1 MKTIFAVQ
9 DPELGWVGF
18 QTAEE
23 AGKEAIKI
31 NCYETLAELNDAKLE
46 RVRQGALA
54 KLMSH
59 KIAQETNELDDF
71 KKAMKGL
78 AWANRGS
85 AAIKLSVVVA
95 GSVVVL
101 VLLGI
106 MAISSGWGVVNFQ
119 SVFQKIRAFIPIA
132 ARPPAPSVTTS
143 PDPQAAREFP
153 QLGQSGEPKGAP
165 PPYLKPSAS
174 APRPAPLP
182 EDFGRMEVDEPFS
195 PGESPALSPPGQSEI
210 KPESA
215 GEPKLAAEIATK
227 KEEQEKAKGPL
238 PELGGT
244 PPPSPGPAPA
254 QIPPAAR
261 QLIAQAGEGLTR
273 IANRSYP
280 ANNKLGFAALIL
292 ANPEIENEDKIF
304 PGQALYL
311 PEINFPKETI
321 RLKDHRFY
329 AVYGLYQSAESLR
342 KDTTWLEKKQVHF
355 VIRDTKGTRGM
366 LVHRVLLGGYETEE
380 ELAEALK
387 SVNLKSP

>member
-1 MKTIFAVQ
+1 
-9 DPELGWVGF
+9 
-18 QTAEE
+18 
-23 AGKEAIKI
+23 
-31 NCYETLAELNDAKLE
+31 
-46 RVRQGALA
+46 
-54 KLMSH
+54 
-59 KIAQETNELDDF
+59 
-71 KKAMKGL
+71 
-78 AWANRGS
+78 
-85 AAIKLSVVVA
+85 
-95 GSVVVL
+95 L

-106 MAISSGWGVVNFQ
+106 IAMRSGWGLVTFQ
-119 SVFQKIRAFIPIA
+119 SVFQKIRAAIPFA
-132 ARPPAPSVTTS
+132 AGPPTASVETNA
-143 PDPQAAREFP
+143 DLQAARKST
-153 QLGQSGEPKGAP
+153 QLGQSGELEGASEP
-165 PPYLKPSAS
+165 SLKPSAS
-174 APRPAPLP
+174 PPKTAPLP
-182 EDFGRMEVDEPFS
+182 AGFGRMKIEEPIS
-195 PGESPALSPPGQSEI
+195 PGEPLALSSPGQSEI

-366 LVHRVLLGGYETEE
+366 LVHRVFLGGYETEE